1 MTDPITEPAID
12 PVAPAPAP
20 TRSRDYAAWVVLVLG
35 VGSAIW
41 GLFAAFG
48 SGMGLWDFRMGIQQL
63 MFSVIAAIVGVLLAI
78 ILIIIA
84 KRKGASLKRP
94 MLWVGLAAS
103 LLYSGYMLSVA
114 AKGFSVPAIHD
125 VSTDLANPP
134 MFETLTLRADNW
146 DAIPG
151 GEDSQYSGLTPQ
163 QRWIQIHQDAYPDVR
178 SVRVNKPVAT
188 VIADAERL
196 AEARGWDV
204 AAVDPAAGRLEA
216 TETIS
221 LFRFKDDVVLRVR
234 SADNGRGSIIDMRS
248 VSRVGQSD
256 LGVNAARVRSFLADL
271 SGTTTAATR

>member
-1 MTDPITEPAID
+1 MTDPITQPAID
-12 PVAPAPAP
+12 PAAPAPA
-20 TRSRDYAAWVVLVLG
+20 RGRDITGWAVLILG
-35 VGSAIW
+35 AGGALW
-41 GLFAAFG
+41 GFLAAFG
-48 SGMGLWDFRMGIQQL
+48 SGMGLWDFRVGIQQL
-63 MFSVIAAIVGVLLAI
+63 MFSVIAAIIGVLLAI
-78 ILIIIA
+78 VLIVIA
-84 KRKGASLKRP
+84 KRKGGSLKRP
-94 MLWVGLAAS
+94 ILWVGLIAS

-114 AKGFSVPAIHD
+114 AKGMAVPAIHD

-134 MFETLTLRADNW
+134 MFATLSLRADNW

-151 GEDSQYSGLTPQ
+151 GDDSQYAGLTPQ
-163 QRWIQIHQDAYPDVR
+163 QRWIQIHQQAYPDVR

-216 TETIS
+216 TETVS